1 VPLPACDGDNVGAR
15 ACGTLAAIAL
25 LVVPVGGCRRSGT
38 ITNAYPSGSHVIA
51 FGDSLTE
58 GYRVDP
64 GQGWPEQLSAIVGRP
79 ILNRGV
85 SGNTTGDALERLERD
100 VLSQDPRIVLV
111 CLGGND
117 MLRRMPADPQF
128 DTLRTIVRRIQGKGA
143 LVVLIGTEGYK
154 ILTKVDYGAR
164 YEALARETGAVYVPD
179 LMKGVLTDPAL
190 MLDEI
195 HPNARGYAKIARRIA
210 DEAGE
215 YLAR

>member
-1 VPLPACDGDNVGAR
+1 VTPRR
-15 ACGTLAAIAL
+15 AAVALAALAL
-25 LVVPVGGCRRSGT
+25 LAGGCRRSWT
-38 ITNAYPSGSHVIA
+38 ITNAYPSGANVIA

-58 GYRVDP
+58 GYRMDP
-64 GQGWPEQLSAIVGRP
+64 GEGWPEQLSAIVGRP

-85 SGNTTGDALERLERD
+85 SGNTTGDALARLERD
-100 VLSQDPRIVLV
+100 VLAQDPRVVLV

-117 MLRRMPADPQF
+117 MLRQMPADQQF
-128 DTLRTIVRRIQGKGA
+128 DNLRAIVRRIQDKGA
-143 LVVLIGTEGYK
+143 LVVLIGTEGFK
-154 ILTKVDYGAR
+154 ILGKVDYGDR
-164 YEALARETGAVYVPD
+164 YEVLARETGSVYVSD

-190 MLDEI
+190 MLDQI